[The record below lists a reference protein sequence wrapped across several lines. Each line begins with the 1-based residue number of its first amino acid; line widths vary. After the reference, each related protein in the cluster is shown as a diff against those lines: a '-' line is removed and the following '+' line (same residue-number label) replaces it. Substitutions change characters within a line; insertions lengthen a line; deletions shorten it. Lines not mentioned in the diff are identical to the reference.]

1 MNRRETRELLMQTIF
16 SMTRE
21 MDEKPILRA
30 IEVHQIKGKEKRY
43 FLDTFRLIADNI
55 ETIDQEISTRLTRWT
70 LSRMPKADLAILR
83 LAIGEG
89 KFGEEV
95 PVAVVINEAVNLGK
109 KYGEES
115 SGKFING
122 LLGNV
127 FREE

>member
-1 MNRRETRELLMQTIF
+1 MDRQMREE
-16 SMTRE
+16 
-21 MDEKPILRA
+21 PIKRA
-30 IEVHQIKGKEKRY
+30 IETHGLKGKEKRY
-43 FLDTFRLIADNI
+43 FLETFRLIADNI
-55 ETIDQEISTRLTRWT
+55 RDIDEEIEKRLKGWT

-95 PVAVVINEAVNLGK
+95 PIPVIINEAVNLGK
-109 KYGEES
+109 KYGDRD

-127 FREE
+127 FREQ